1 VPYDRKAREDAQI
14 VYYRSLANLK
24 RTLPDADIEYLYQ
37 QQPVG
42 IDTKGRI
49 ILRPEK
55 DAPNPPAHSSE
66 LFESVSHAITIHS
79 RHNQI
84 NGVCIQFSS
93 HSCEKYSPYKETL
106 YLPRYFIN
114 MTLPHRNL
122 SDITFKR
129 ENGYQKLKLRAD
141 DEIGLPYGVYA
152 RLVLLY
158 VTTERVRKKER
169 EFKLGASWRKFLEKM
184 QIDQNGLKHQ
194 AVQEQLK
201 RLCATT
207 YHIIEK
213 KRVRKENNQAR
224 EKASYSSLLVAEKW
238 MRSDDGVQVTLS
250 PGFFMMTGDSIVPLE
265 SRIIHQ
271 LRRSPLT
278 LDLYAWLSYRL
289 FRLKEEQFISWK
301 SLEGQFGSNYGRPRD
316 FRAKFHM
323 SLEKVLKHTPPTPV
337 VEVREKGLHLSP
349 GAPSDVEWME
359 RMIARARS
367 STRFP
372 LMV

>member
-1 VPYDRKAREDAQI
+1 MPYDQRAREDAGI
-14 VYYRSLANLK
+14 AYHRAVANLK
-24 RTLPDADIEYLYQ
+24 RTFSDPDIEYLYQ

-49 ILRPEK
+49 ILRPENGAAK
-55 DAPNPPAHSSE
+55 PPAHSSE
-66 LFESVSHAITIHS
+66 LFEAVSSEIALHS
-79 RHNQI
+79 RHNLV

-93 HSCEKYSPYKETL
+93 HSCEKYSPYKDTL

-114 MTLPHRNL
+114 MTLPHRKV
-122 SDITFKR
+122 SDIVFKR
-129 ENGYQKLKLRAD
+129 VNGKQTLKLRAD

-169 EFKLGASWRKFLEKM
+169 EFKLGASWSKFLEKM
-184 QIDQNGLKHQ
+184 QINKNGPRNQ

-207 YHIIEK
+207 YHIIDK
-213 KRVRKENNQAR
+213 SRVQQGNNQIRKKEAF
-224 EKASYSSLLVAEKW
+224 SSLLVAEKW
-238 MRSDDGVQVTLS
+238 MRSDKGVEVTLS
-250 PGFFMMTGDSIVPLE
+250 PGFFLMTSDSVVPLE
-265 SRIIHQ
+265 SRIVHK
-271 LRRSPLT
+271 LRRSPLS

-289 FRLKEEQFISWK
+289 FTLKEEQFIPWK
-301 SLEGQFGSNYGRPRD
+301 GLEGQFGSHYGRPVD
-316 FRAKFHM
+316 FRKKFRS
-323 SLEKVLKHTPPTPV
+323 SLESVLIHTPPSPV
-337 VEVREKGLHLSP
+337 VDVRNMGLHLSP

-372 LMV
+372 LMI